1 MTFLNPMAFY
11 LLISIPFIVV
21 WQRRRRQS
29 EAIEYSSL
37 SLFGKTKKTWRQRL
51 LFLPQFL
58 FLLALVSLIFALAR
72 PQVEVTSERQDR
84 QGIAIQVLIDVSTSM
99 DMYIRFKDE
108 NVTRMEVA
116 KKVVEEFVAGDGE
129 ELKGRSNDL
138 IGIVTFARYAD
149 TICPMTLGHDALVQ
163 MVRELTI
170 NERPNEDGTAYGDAT
185 ALAAA
190 RLRSLEGEDNDI
202 KSKIIVLLTDGE
214 NNCGEH
220 MPLQAAGLA
229 KKWGIRVYT
238 ISIKSGERVSLQKTD
253 AGEFLV
259 PPEPTASDKVLEQMA
274 KETGG
279 IYRTAY
285 DFDSLKSVYKEIGDL
300 EKTKMKAVNYT
311 DYQESYASFAIAA
324 LILLLLQHICSATFL
339 RVAP

>member
-1 MTFLNPMAFY
+1 MNFLNPAAFY
-11 LLISIPFIVV
+11 LLIVIPFLIL
-21 WQRRRRQS
+21 WQRKKRRN
-29 EAIEYSSL
+29 EAIDYSSL
-37 SLFGKTKKTWRQRL
+37 TLFGQNGRTWRQKL
-51 LFLPQFL
+51 LFLPLLL
-58 FLLALVSLIFALAR
+58 FHLALICLIFALAR
-72 PQVEVTSERQDR
+72 PQIEITSERQHR

-99 DMYIRFKDE
+99 DMYIRYKDE

-129 ELKGRSNDL
+129 GLKGRPDDL

-190 RLRSLEGEDNDI
+190 RLKSLEGREDDI
-202 KSKIIVLLTDGE
+202 KSKVIVLLTDGE

-220 MPLQAAGLA
+220 LPLQAAGLA

-238 ISIKSGERVSLQKTD
+238 ISIKSGDRVNLQSTE
-253 AGEFLV
+253 AGEFIV
-259 PPEPTASDKVLEQMA
+259 PMEASASDQVLERMA
-274 KETGG
+274 TETGG

-285 DFDSLKSVYKEIGDL
+285 DFDSLKSVYKEIGEL
-300 EKTKMKAVNYT
+300 EKTRMKAMNYS
-311 DYQESYASFAIAA
+311 DFHEAYGSFAITA
-324 LILLLLQHICSATFL
+324 LTLLLIQHLCSATFL

>member
-1 MTFLNPMAFY
+1 MTFLNPSAFY
-11 LLISIPFIVV
+11 LIIFIPFLIL
-21 WQRRRRQS
+21 WQRKRRLS

-37 SLFGKTKKTWRQRL
+37 ALFGKSGKTWRQKL
-51 LFLPQFL
+51 LFLPASL
-58 FLLALVSLIFALAR
+58 FHLALICLIVAFAR

-99 DMYIRFKDE
+99 DMYIRYKDE

-129 ELKGRSNDL
+129 ELKGRPDDL

-190 RLRSLEGEDNDI
+190 RLRSLEGQDDDI
-202 KSKIIVLLTDGE
+202 KSKVIVLLTDGE

-220 MPLQAAGLA
+220 LPLQAAGLA

-238 ISIKSGERVSLQKTD
+238 ISIKSGDRVSVQKTD
-253 AGEFLV
+253 AGEFIV
-259 PPEPTASDKVLEQMA
+259 PPEPTASDQVLERMA

-285 DFDSLKSVYKEIGDL
+285 DFDSLKSVYKEIGEL

-311 DYQESYASFAIAA
+311 DFKEAYASFAILA
-324 LILLLLQHICSATFL
+324 LILLLIQHICSATFL